1 MIRDQ
6 EDRILHLKQLILNK
20 DLKSELLERNQK
32 LLNQIKYKDEL
43 IDAMRAEVESF
54 QVSLSID
61 FLNFLDLLVS
71 FSKVDITV

>member
-61 FLNFLDLLVS
+61 FLDLFVS